1 MIVPD
6 IQIKYYLL
14 IPYIVGKEFVNW
26 PLDLPEK
33 KTPTKS
39 DINMM
44 LRSKFIKKKLFQ
56 FLWLTFILKDIP
68 WVLMVDFLRGV
79 PLFRQMTRT
88 LQEFPYR
95 VYVLLLASHLSGL
108 KKQIQNTWKFDIFDS
123 HLT

>member
-44 LRSKFIKKKLFQ
+44 LRSKFIKKKIISVLV
-56 FLWLTFILKDIP
+56 TNVYLKGHTLSSDGGFFERRSI
-68 WVLMVDFLRGV
+68 VSSNDSNFAGV
-79 PLFRQMTRT
+79 PIPGL
-88 LQEFPYR
+88 R
-95 VYVLLLASHLSGL
+95 VAFGITSIRS
-108 KKQIQNTWKFDIFDS
+108 
-123 HLT
+123 